1 MRRSFLLY
9 LFVFTAL
16 IAVYLYVTSRRML
29 ESKNSEIA
37 ELTEELNS
45 SVKKNDFLQTINSE
59 AEIFNFA
66 TNDEAMS
73 YFEERGIEASEVIR
87 LVEDKII
94 GGNKASHDNPLVP
107 YEGMEGDM
115 TINRIKI
122 LNHKWI
128 IAGFTDGTY
137 WGELFITYYIDDNK
151 ELHLETQEALLYPKY

>member
-29 ESKNSEIA
+29 ESKNNEIA

-45 SVKKNDFLQTINSE
+45 STKINDSLQTIGSGE
-59 AEIFNFA
+59 EIFNFG
-66 TNDEAMS
+66 TSDEAMS
-73 YFEERGIEASEVIR
+73 YFEERGIEASEVIS
-87 LVEDKII
+87 LVEDDII
-94 GGNKASHDNPLVP
+94 GGNKASEDNPLIP

-115 TINRIKI
+115 RVNRIKI

-137 WGELFITYYIDDNK
+137 WGELFISYYIDDNK
-151 ELHLETQEALLYPKY
+151 DLHLETKEALLYPKY